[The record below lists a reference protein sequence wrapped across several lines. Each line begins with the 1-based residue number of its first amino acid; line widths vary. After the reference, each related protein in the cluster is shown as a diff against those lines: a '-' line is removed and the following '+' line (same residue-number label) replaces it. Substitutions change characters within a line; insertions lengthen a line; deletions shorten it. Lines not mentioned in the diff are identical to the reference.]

1 MPMKWCTKSDKE
13 QTKCNAMKA
22 AMEQLASAN
31 NMNITFSCV
40 QDTSAANC
48 MVKIKNGDADL
59 ITLDGGEINTAG
71 NLKQFILLL
80 NRVEYRLILTPGNI
94 LQDCMS
100 WTILWLFNI
109 FALLKKGLQKSFIAE
124 KLEMVF
130 IWVLMF
136 QA

>member
-109 FALLKKGLQKSFIAE
+109 FVLFKKDYKAVLLQKSWRWSFFVTE
-124 KLEMVF
+124 L
-130 IWVLMF
+130 
-136 QA
+136 